1 VALIRSYALP
11 LFAALAFHAGVGLVF
26 VRGFTASEDIA
37 QVITP
42 KVVNATL
49 MVVEPPAQNK
59 RPPAPAKPAPA
70 APVANKP
77 SAAERKRL
85 VEEQL
90 AAEQA
95 KRAEQVAKDRA
106 EAQRQKKQRQKELE
120 AQRRRERLAAL
131 GDLADDSLQ
140 QSLEAEAEQ
149 IQDNDVQQQVQT
161 FQAGIYDLVRKNW
174 SRPPSARNGMQVRFL
189 VELIP
194 TGELLSVTLVDS
206 SGSAAFDRSA
216 EQAIRRA
223 RRFDVP
229 QDNSVFEANFRR
241 FYFLFRPEDLLR

>member
-1 VALIRSYALP
+1 MALIRSYALP

-59 RPPAPAKPAPA
+59 RPPAPAKPAPV
-70 APVANKP
+70 APVANEP
-77 SAAERKRL
+77 SATESKRL
-85 VEEQL
+85 VEEQR

-106 EAQRQKKQRQKELE
+106 EAQRQKQRQKKLE
-120 AQRRRERLAAL
+120 AQRLRERLAAL

>member
-1 VALIRSYALP
+1 MALIRSYALP
-11 LFAALAFHAGVGLVF
+11 LFAALLFHVAVGLVF
-26 VRGFTASEDIA
+26 VRGFTASEDA
-37 QVITP
+37 AEVITP

-49 MVVEPPAQNK
+49 MVVEPPAPKK
-59 RPPAPAKPAPA
+59 RQPAAAKPK
-70 APVANKP
+70 PVAPKPAKP
-77 SAAERKRL
+77 SAAERNRL
-85 VEEQL
+85 AQEQR

-95 KRAEQVAKDRA
+95 KRAEQAAKERA
-106 EAQRQKKQRQKELE
+106 EAQRQKELE

-149 IQDNDVQQQVQT
+149 IQGSEVQQQVQT

-174 SRPPSARNGMQVRFL
+174 SRPPSARNGMQARFL

-194 TGELLSVTLVDS
+194 TGELLSVTLVDG
-206 SGSAAFDRSA
+206 SGSAAFDRAA
-216 EQAIRRA
+216 EQAIRQA

-229 QDNSVFEANFRR
+229 EDNSVFEANFRR

>member
-1 VALIRSYALP
+1 MALVRSYALP
-11 LFAALAFHAGVGLVF
+11 LFAALLFHVAVGLVF
-26 VRGFTASEDIA
+26 VRGFTASEDA
-37 QVITP
+37 AEVITP

-49 MVVEPPAQNK
+49 MVVEPPAPKK
-59 RPPAPAKPAPA
+59 RPPAAAKPK
-70 APVANKP
+70 PVAPKPAKP
-77 SAAERKRL
+77 SAAERDRL
-85 VEEQL
+85 AQEQR

-95 KRAEQVAKDRA
+95 KRAEQAAKERA
-106 EAQRQKKQRQKELE
+106 EAQRQKELE

-149 IQDNDVQQQVQT
+149 IQGSEVQQQVQT

-174 SRPPSARNGMQVRFL
+174 SRPPSARNGMQARFL

-194 TGELLSVTLVDS
+194 TGELLSVTLVDG
-206 SGSAAFDRSA
+206 SGSAAFDRAA

-229 QDNSVFEANFRR
+229 EDNSVFEANFRR

>member
-106 EAQRQKKQRQKELE
+106 EALRQKQRQKELE
-120 AQRRRERLAAL
+120 AQRRHERLAAL

>member
-77 SAAERKRL
+77 RAAERKRL

-106 EAQRQKKQRQKELE
+106 EAQRQKQRQKKLE

>member
-1 VALIRSYALP
+1 MALIRSYALP

-59 RPPAPAKPAPA
+59 RPPAPAKPAQA

-106 EAQRQKKQRQKELE
+106 EAQRQKQRQKKLE

>member
-1 VALIRSYALP
+1 MALVRSYALP
-11 LFAALAFHAGVGLVF
+11 LFAALLFHVAVGVVF
-26 VRGFTASEDIA
+26 VRGFTASEDA
-37 QVITP
+37 AEVITP

-49 MVVEPPAQNK
+49 MVVEPPAPKK
-59 RPPAPAKPAPA
+59 RQPAAAKPK
-70 APVANKP
+70 PVAPKPAKP
-77 SAAERKRL
+77 SAAERNRL
-85 VEEQL
+85 AQEQR

-95 KRAEQVAKDRA
+95 KRAEQAAKERA
-106 EAQRQKKQRQKELE
+106 EAQRQKELE

-149 IQDNDVQQQVQT
+149 IQGSEVQQQVQT

-174 SRPPSARNGMQVRFL
+174 SRPPSARNGMQARFL

-194 TGELLSVTLVDS
+194 TGELLSVTLVDG
-206 SGSAAFDRSA
+206 SGSAAFDRAA

-229 QDNSVFEANFRR
+229 EDNSVFEANFRR